1 MTGTCTSRREPVVI
15 AQQERATTAALPQ
28 TTGFATNV
36 PTPEQLTE
44 ALRQIR
50 GQLDEL
56 AGRGPAGDTAVDPG

>member
-50 GQLDEL
+50 GELDDL
-56 AGRGPAGDTAVDPG
+56 ARRGTTGDTAAGPG